1 VIETAIFYV
10 CALLALGGAAGTV
23 LSLRNTVA
31 SALSLLVSMIAL
43 AVLFVQLQA
52 QFIGVLQ
59 IMVYAG
65 AIIVLFVFV
74 IMLLN
79 LRGRSLGAENQPIV
93 KLIGVALIGLA
104 ALQMGVIAGGGRQ
117 IFGAVPEG
125 FGGVRSIALLLY
137 TDYLLVV
144 EVSGVL
150 LLSGIVAAVVLAKK
164 ELD

>member
-1 VIETAIFYV
+1 VIDTILFYV

-23 LSLRNTVA
+23 LNLRNTVS
-31 SALSLLVSMIAL
+31 SALSLLVTMMAL

-52 QFIGVLQ
+52 EFIGVLQ
-59 IMVYAG
+59 ILVYAG
-65 AIIVLFVFV
+65 AIVVLFVFV

-79 LRGRSLGAENQPIV
+79 LRGGSMGVENQPIV
-93 KLIGVALIGLA
+93 KLIGVALIALA

-117 IFGAVPEG
+117 MFGALPAG
-125 FGGVRSIALLLY
+125 FGDVRSIALLLY